1 MSDKRIICKK
11 YDGTITI
18 LVPCDDTLTVEQ
30 IAKKDVPTGKGFKIT
45 DTSEVPEDRTFRM
58 AWDIADSELTDG
70 VGD

>member
-18 LVPCDDTLTVEQ
+18 LVPCE
-30 IAKKDVPTGKGFKIT
+30 DVPTGKGFKIT